1 MRDAGRPAHVAGT
14 TPDQRCKHSRRGLTT
29 PRPWLPAAE
38 SPILR
43 GRVLRQGVAVLGK
56 PDEVDEVVHSI
67 RMEGLTSLRD
77 PARRKSC
84 RTKGRMDEIGV
95 GVPSLGANG

>member
-1 MRDAGRPAHVAGT
+1 MQAQPQGHM
-14 TPDQRCKHSRRGLTT
+14 KL
-29 PRPWLPAAE
+29 RPWLPSVE
-38 SPILR
+38 SPVLR

-56 PDEVDEVVHSI
+56 SDEVEEVVHSI
-67 RMEGLTSLRD
+67 RMGGLTSSHQ

-84 RTKGRMDEIGV
+84 GTKGRMDEIGV